1 MYRQQT
7 YRADKVAKTNKEGC
21 KHTKKNNTTFF
32 KKKTWQCKKIITTYL
47 WWKRKKQ
54 KLKNLTVINISFAI

>member
-32 KKKTWQCKKIITTYL
+32 LKKNMAMQKNHYNLLVVEEKKTKIE
-47 WWKRKKQ
+47 
-54 KLKNLTVINISFAI
+54 KLNCY

>member
-32 KKKTWQCKKIITTYL
+32 KKKNMAMQKNHYNLLVVEEKKTKIE
-47 WWKRKKQ
+47 
-54 KLKNLTVINISFAI
+54 KLNYY